1 MKQPAANRRITIIGA
16 GLIGGSIGLALK
28 AAALPGT
35 EIVGHGRNRA
45 HLKQAERVGA
55 IDRAEHNLR
64 EAVSGAGL
72 VIIATPILAM
82 REVMEQIAPH
92 LAEGAIVTDTAS
104 TKSAVMQW
112 ARDVLPP
119 HVSFVGGHPM
129 AGKETAGIQNA
140 EAGLFQGR
148 AYCICP
154 SVDATPGAV
163 EGVLGL
169 ARVLGAEPLFI
180 DAAEH
185 DQYAAAVSHLPLMV
199 STALFTLLRS
209 SPAWPDIGPM
219 ASSGFRDVTRLAS
232 GDPAMSHGI
241 WLTNREAV
249 IHWLDRMTEELRRL
263 RELLKDARDE
273 DLLQMF
279 ARAQLERDEFL
290 ARPPRREKEQG
301 PPLDTN
307 KTVMDM
313 LIGGMAAEQLR
324 RAQKIPQ
331 LMRESQ
337 AAEGGAGDNSG
348 EKKKPSLADRIARD
362 IRRDLEKLEQKKA
375 APPQAGDQEK

>member
-1 MKQPAANRRITIIGA
+1 MKQPTANRRIAIIGT

-35 EIVGHGRNRA
+35 DIVGHDRDRGNA
-45 HLKQAERVGA
+45 KLAERLGA
-55 IDRAEHNLR
+55 IDRAEHNLPA
-64 EAVSGAGL
+64 AVSGAGL
-72 VIIATPILAM
+72 VIIATPILAV
-82 REVMEQIAPH
+82 REVMQQIAPH

-112 ARDVLPP
+112 AADVLPK
-119 HVSFVGGHPM
+119 HISFIGGHPM
-129 AGKETAGIQNA
+129 AGKETAGVQNA
-140 EAGLFQGR
+140 EAGLFRGR

-154 SVDATPGAV
+154 SIDAAPGAV
-163 EGVLGL
+163 ESLMGL
-169 ARVLGAEPLFI
+169 ARVIGAEPLFI
-180 DAAEH
+180 DADEH

-199 STALFTLLRS
+199 STALFSLLRS

-249 IHWLDRMTEELRRL
+249 IHWLDRMTEELRRF
-263 RELLKDARDE
+263 RDMLKDARDE
-273 DLLQMF
+273 DLLQTF
-279 ARAQLERDEFL
+279 VRAQVERETFL
-290 ARPPRREKEQG
+290 AQPPRRQKDPG
-301 PPLDTN
+301 PQLDTH

-324 RAQKIPQ
+324 KAQKIPQ
-331 LMRESQ
+331 LIREAP
-337 AAEGGAGDNSG
+337 AAESGDG
-348 EKKKPSLADRIARD
+348 EKKPSLADRIARD
-362 IRRDLEKLEQKKA
+362 IRRDLEKLEKKKA
-375 APPQAGDQEK
+375 AREEPGGQEK